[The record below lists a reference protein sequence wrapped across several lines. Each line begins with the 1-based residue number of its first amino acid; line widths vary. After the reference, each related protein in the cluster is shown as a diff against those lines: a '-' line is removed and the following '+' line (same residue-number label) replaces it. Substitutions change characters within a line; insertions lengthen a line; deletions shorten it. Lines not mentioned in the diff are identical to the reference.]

1 MTQENRKIEF
11 KSLLIGLLIGTNLL
25 FFLGAADEDQPAARG
40 FSIPQENLCE
50 TGRFSLSATDNET
63 VYILDTK
70 TGHVWY
76 RTDRVIQDLGTPA
89 EPEMTETRVEKQVF

>member
-1 MTQENRKIEF
+1 MAYENRKIEF

-25 FFLGAADEDQPAARG
+25 FFLGAADEGRPEARN
-40 FSIPQENLCE
+40 SALARENICE
-50 TGRFSLSATDNET
+50 TGRYSISSTDNET

-76 RTDRVIQDLGTPA
+76 RTDRVIQDLGTPSN
-89 EPEMTETRVEKQVF
+89 PEMTEIRVEKQVF